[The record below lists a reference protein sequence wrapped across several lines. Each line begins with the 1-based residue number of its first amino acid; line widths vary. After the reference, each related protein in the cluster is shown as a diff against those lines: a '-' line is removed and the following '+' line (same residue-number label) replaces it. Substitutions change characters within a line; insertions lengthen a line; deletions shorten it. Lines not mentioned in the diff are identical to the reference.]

1 MMPDPH
7 PEGMMQPR
15 RRCGDHRASWKWPAI
30 AQAHHMGED
39 TPAVDPRS
47 LIRTRQ
53 YRVMLVFAAAIGL
66 LVSAVSWG
74 YLELVHYI
82 QDWVYKDLPKDLGYT
97 ALTPGDLGHS
107 TIPWWY
113 PLPWL
118 ALAGLLTAIA
128 ITRLPG
134 RGGHVPADGLSTGG
148 SPTRPIDLPGVV
160 LAAFA
165 TLGLG
170 LVLGPEA
177 PLIAIGMGLGMLAIK
192 LIRKDAPD
200 QLLSLMAATGGFA
213 AISSLFGSPV
223 VGAIIMIEAMGL
235 GGASLTVIL
244 VPGLLA
250 AGVGGLVFTGLGSWS
265 GLSTNAYALSP
276 IALPAF
282 SKPAWGDVGWTIVLA
297 LAAAVVTF
305 ALVELARWTKRIV
318 ERQPLLLTMVAAL
331 VVGGLAIAFNEATGQ
346 PITAVLFSGQNAFG
360 DLAKSESTLSLSTLA
375 LLLVFKGLAWGVSLG
390 NFRGGPAFPALFLGA
405 SAGVLAAHLPGLAQT
420 PAVAVL
426 MAAGCAAV
434 LRLPLSS
441 VVITL
446 VLVSQVGVGITS
458 LIVVAAV
465 VAYVTVEALD
475 DLKSRVRERATAEA
489 SPVQATL
496 SAR

>member
-1 MMPDPH
+1 MA
-7 PEGMMQPR
+7 EE
-15 RRCGDHRASWKWPAI
+15 A
-30 AQAHHMGED
+30 
-39 TPAVDPRS
+39 PAVDPRA

-53 YRVMLVFAAAIGL
+53 FRVMLVFAALIGL
-66 LVSAVSWG
+66 VVSAASWG

-82 QDWVYKDLPKDLGYT
+82 QDWVYETLPRHLGYT
-97 ALTPGDLGHS
+97 TLTPGDFGHS

-118 ALAGLLTAIA
+118 AVAGLLTALA
-128 ITRLPG
+128 IRRLPG
-134 RGGHVPADGLSTGG
+134 GGGHVPADGLSAGG
-148 SPTRPIDLPGVV
+148 SPTRPIELPGVI

-192 LIRKDAPD
+192 LIKSDAPD
-200 QLLSLMAATGGFA
+200 QMLSLMAATGGFA

-235 GGASLTVIL
+235 GGATLTVVLI
-244 VPGLLA
+244 PGLLA
-250 AGVGGLVFTGLGSWS
+250 AGVGGIVFTGLGTWS
-265 GLSTNAYALSP
+265 GLSTSAYALSP
-276 IALPAF
+276 IALTSF
-282 SKPAWGDVGWTIVLA
+282 SKPQWGDIGWTLVLA
-297 LAAAVVTF
+297 LAAAVVTY
-305 ALVELARWTKRIV
+305 AIVELARWTKRLV
-318 ERQPLLLTMVAAL
+318 ETRPFLLTTAAAL

-360 DLAKSESTLSLSTLA
+360 DLAKSESTLALSTLS
-375 LLLVFKGLAWGVSLG
+375 LLLVFKGLAWAISLG

-405 SAGVLAAHLPGLAQT
+405 SAGVLAAHLPGVAQT
-420 PAVAVL
+420 VAVSVL

-446 VLVSQVGVGITS
+446 VLVSHAGVGLTS

-465 VAYVTVEALD
+465 VAFVTVETLDALKD
-475 DLKSRVRERATAEA
+475 RVGRRASTP
-489 SPVQATL
+489 STPSL
-496 SAR
+496 SAG

>member
-1 MMPDPH
+1 
-7 PEGMMQPR
+7 
-15 RRCGDHRASWKWPAI
+15 
-30 AQAHHMGED
+30 MGEEA
-39 TPAVDPRS
+39 PAVDPRA

-53 YRVMLVFAAAIGL
+53 FRIMLLFAALIGL
-66 LVSAVSWG
+66 LVSATSWG

-82 QDWVYKDLPKDLGYT
+82 QNWVYEDLPRHLGYT

-118 ALAGLLTAIA
+118 ALAGVLTAIA
-128 ITRLPG
+128 ITRFPG
-134 RGGHVPADGLSTGG
+134 RGGHVPVDGMSTGG
-148 SPTRPIDLPGVV
+148 PPTRPIDLPGVV

-177 PLIAIGMGLGMLAIK
+177 PLIAIGMGLGMLAIRLVK
-192 LIRKDAPD
+192 RDAAD
-200 QLLSLMAATGGFA
+200 QMLSLMAVTGGFA

-223 VGAIIMIEAMGL
+223 VGAIIMIEAAGL
-235 GGASLTVIL
+235 GGAMLPVIL

-265 GLSTNAYALSP
+265 GLSTSAYALSP
-276 IALPAF
+276 IALTPF
-282 SKPAWGDVGWTIVLA
+282 SKPEWGDVAWTVLLA

-305 ALVELARWTKRIV
+305 GIVELARWTKRVV
-318 ERQPLLLTMVAAL
+318 ETRPLLLTTAAAL
-331 VVGGLAIAFNEATGQ
+331 VVGALAIAFDQATGQ
-346 PITAVLFSGQNAFG
+346 PMTAVLFSGQNAFG
-360 DLAKSESTLSLSTLA
+360 DLAKSESTLALSTLT
-375 LLLVFKGLAWGVSLG
+375 LLLVFKGLAWAVSLG

-420 PAVAVL
+420 PAVAAL

-446 VLVSQVGVGITS
+446 VLVSNAGVGLTS

-465 VAYVTVEALD
+465 VAFITVEALD
-475 DLKSRVRERATAEA
+475 ALKSRVGERMSVPPTP
-489 SPVQATL
+489 SL
-496 SAR
+496 SAG

>member
-1 MMPDPH
+1 
-7 PEGMMQPR
+7 
-15 RRCGDHRASWKWPAI
+15 
-30 AQAHHMGED
+30 
-39 TPAVDPRS
+39 
-47 LIRTRQ
+47 
-53 YRVMLVFAAAIGL
+53 MLVFAAAIGL
-66 LVSAVSWG
+66 FVSAVSWG

-82 QDWVYKDLPKDLGYT
+82 QNWVYKDLPNDLGYT

-118 ALAGLLTAIA
+118 ALAGVLTALA

-134 RGGHVPADGLSTGG
+134 HGGHVPAEGIAAGG
-148 SPTRPIDLPGVV
+148 SPTRPIELPGVV

-177 PLIAIGMGLGMLAIK
+177 PLIAIGMGLGMLAIQ
-192 LIRKDAPD
+192 LIRREAPD
-200 QLLSLMAATGGFA
+200 QILSLMAVTGAFA

-223 VGAIIMIEAMGL
+223 VGAVIMIEAAAL
-235 GGASLTVIL
+235 GGSMLAVIL

-250 AGVGGLVFTGLGSWS
+250 AGIGGLVFTGLGSWS
-265 GLSTNAYALSP
+265 GLSTSAYALSP
-276 IALPAF
+276 IALPAI
-282 SKPAWGDVGWTIVLA
+282 SNPGWGDVSWTVVLA

-305 ALVELARWTKRIV
+305 ALIELARWTKVVV
-318 ERQPLLLTMVAAL
+318 ERRPLILTTVAAL
-331 VVGGLAIAFNEATGQ
+331 AVGGLAIAFNEATGQ

-360 DLAKSESTLSLSTLA
+360 DLAKSESTLSLWTLA
-375 LLLVFKGLAWGVSLG
+375 LLILFKGLAWGISLG

-405 SAGVLAAHLPGLAQT
+405 SAGVLASHLPGLAET
-420 PAVAVL
+420 PAVAAL

-446 VLVSQVGVGITS
+446 VLVSNAGVGVTS

-465 VAYVTVEALD
+465 VAFVTVEALD
-475 DLKSRVRERATAEA
+475 ALQSRVRGPARTRP
-489 SPVQATL
+489 SVQGSL
-496 SAR
+496 SVR

>member
-1 MMPDPH
+1 MADAH
-7 PEGMMQPR
+7 P
-15 RRCGDHRASWKWPAI
+15 
-30 AQAHHMGED
+30 MGEK
-39 TPAVDPRS
+39 ALAADPRA

-53 YRVMLVFAAAIGL
+53 FRVMLVFAAVIGL

-82 QDWVYKDLPKDLGYT
+82 QNWVYKDLPDRLGYT

-118 ALAGLLTAIA
+118 ALAGLLTALA

-134 RGGHVPADGLSTGG
+134 SGGHVPANGLATGG
-148 SPTRPIDLPGVV
+148 SPTRPIELPGVV

-177 PLIAIGMGLGMLAIK
+177 PLIAIGMGLGMLAIQ
-192 LIRKDAPD
+192 LIRRDAAD
-200 QLLSLMAATGGFA
+200 QTLSLMAVTGAFA

-223 VGAIIMIEAMGL
+223 VGAIIMIEAAGL
-235 GGASLTVIL
+235 GGASLPVIL

-265 GLSTNAYALSP
+265 GFSTTAYKLSP
-276 IALPAF
+276 IALPAV
-282 SKPAWGDVGWTIVLA
+282 SKPGWGDIGWTIVLA
-297 LAAAVVTF
+297 LAAAVVTY
-305 ALVELARWTKRIV
+305 ALVELARWTKRLV
-318 ERQPLLLTMVAAL
+318 ETRPLLLTMAAAL

-360 DLAKSESTLSLSTLA
+360 DLAKSEGTLSLSTLT
-375 LLLVFKGLAWGVSLG
+375 LLLVFKGLAWGISLG

-405 SAGVLAAHLPGLAQT
+405 SAGVLASHLPGLAET
-420 PAVAVL
+420 PAVAAL

-446 VLVSQVGVGITS
+446 VLVSNAGVGVTS

-465 VAYVTVEALD
+465 VAFVAVEAFD
-475 DLKSRVRERATAEA
+475 ALKSRVLEQAQAEPHPSA
-489 SPVQATL
+489 PSL
-496 SAR
+496 STR

>member
-1 MMPDPH
+1 
-7 PEGMMQPR
+7 
-15 RRCGDHRASWKWPAI
+15 
-30 AQAHHMGED
+30 MGEE
-39 TPAVDPRS
+39 TPAADPRA

-53 YRVMLVFAAAIGL
+53 FRIMLIFAAVIGL
-66 LVSAVSWG
+66 LVSAVAWG

-82 QDWVYKDLPKDLGYT
+82 QNWVYETLPKHLGYT
-97 ALTPGDLGHS
+97 AVTPGDLGHS

-118 ALAGLLTAIA
+118 ALAGFLTAIA

-134 RGGHVPADGLSTGG
+134 RGGHVPADGLATGG
-148 SPTRPIDLPGVV
+148 PPTRPIDLPGVV

-192 LIRKDAPD
+192 LIKRDAPD
-200 QLLSLMAATGGFA
+200 QTLSLMAATGGFA

-223 VGAIIMIEAMGL
+223 VGAIIMIEAMAL
-235 GGASLTVIL
+235 GGGLLPVIL

-250 AGVGGLVFTGLGSWS
+250 AGVGGIVFTGLGTWS
-265 GLSTNAYALSP
+265 GFSTSAYALSP
-276 IALPAF
+276 IALTAF
-282 SKPAWGDVGWTIVLA
+282 SKPEWGDISWTVMLA

-305 ALVELARWTKRIV
+305 GIVELARWTKRLV
-318 ERQPLLLTMVAAL
+318 ETRPLVLTTAAAL
-331 VVGGLAIAFNEATGQ
+331 VVGGLAIAFNQATGQ
-346 PITAVLFSGQNAFG
+346 PMTAVLFSGQNAFG
-360 DLAKSESTLSLSTLA
+360 DLAKSEATLSLSTLT
-375 LLLVFKGLAWGVSLG
+375 LLLVFKGLAWAISLG

-405 SAGVLAAHLPGLAQT
+405 SAGVLAAHLPSLSQT
-420 PAVAVL
+420 PAVAAL

-446 VLVSQVGVGITS
+446 VLVSQAGVGLTS

-465 VAYVTVEALD
+465 VAFVTVEALD
-475 DLKSRVRERATAEA
+475 ALKSRVGAQA
-489 SPVQATL
+489 SAPSTPSL
-496 SAR
+496 SAG

>member
-1 MMPDPH
+1 M
-7 PEGMMQPR
+7 
-15 RRCGDHRASWKWPAI
+15 GDEA
-30 AQAHHMGED
+30 
-39 TPAVDPRS
+39 PAVDPRA

-53 YRVMLVFAAAIGL
+53 FRIMLVFAALIGL

-82 QDWVYKDLPKDLGYT
+82 QNWVYKDLPDRLGYT

-118 ALAGLLTAIA
+118 ALAGLLTALA

-134 RGGHVPADGLSTGG
+134 SGGHVPANGLATGG
-148 SPTRPIDLPGVV
+148 SPTRPIELPGVV

-177 PLIAIGMGLGMLAIK
+177 PLIAIGMGLGMLAIQLLK
-192 LIRKDAPD
+192 NDAPD
-200 QLLSLMAATGGFA
+200 QILSLMAVTGAFA

-223 VGAIIMIEAMGL
+223 VGAIIMIEAAGL
-235 GGASLTVIL
+235 GGASLPVIL

-265 GLSTNAYALSP
+265 GFSTTAYALSP
-276 IALPAF
+276 IALPAV
-282 SKPAWGDVGWTIVLA
+282 SKPDWGDIGWTVVLA
-297 LAAAVVTF
+297 LAAAVVVY
-305 ALVELARWTKRIV
+305 ALVELARWTKRLV
-318 ERQPLLLTMVAAL
+318 DTRPLLLTTVAAL

-360 DLAKSESTLSLSTLA
+360 DLAKSESTLSLSTLT

-405 SAGVLAAHLPGLAQT
+405 SAGVLASHLPGLAQT
-420 PAVAVL
+420 PAVAAL
-426 MAAGCAAV
+426 MAAACAAV

-446 VLVSQVGVGITS
+446 VLVSNAGVGVTS

-465 VAYVTVEALD
+465 VAFVAVEAFD
-475 DLKSRVRERATAEA
+475 ALKSRVLEQAPAEPHP
-489 SPVQATL
+489 STPSL
-496 SAR
+496 STR

>member
-1 MMPDPH
+1 M
-7 PEGMMQPR
+7 
-15 RRCGDHRASWKWPAI
+15 GDAA
-30 AQAHHMGED
+30 AA
-39 TPAVDPRS
+39 AVDPGA
-47 LIRTRQ
+47 LIPTRQ

-66 LVSAVSWG
+66 FVSAVSWA

-82 QDWVYKDLPKDLGYT
+82 EDWVYKDIPNHLGYT

-107 TIPWWY
+107 TVPWWY

-118 ALAGLLTAIA
+118 ALAGVLTAIA
-128 ITRLPG
+128 VTRLPG
-134 RGGHVPADGLSTGG
+134 GGGHVPADGLAAGG
-148 SPTRPIDLPGVV
+148 SPTHPIDLPGVV

-177 PLIAIGMGLGMLAIK
+177 PLIAIGMGLGWLALQ
-192 LIRKDAPD
+192 LIRRDAPD
-200 QLLSLMAATGGFA
+200 QMLSLMAVTGAFA

-223 VGAIIMIEAMGL
+223 VGAIIMIEALAL
-235 GGASLTVIL
+235 GGATLPVIL

-250 AGVGGLVFTGLGSWS
+250 AGIGGLVFTGLGSWS
-265 GLSTNAYALSP
+265 GLSTSAYALSP
-276 IALPAF
+276 IALPTF
-282 SKPAWGDVGWTIVLA
+282 SKPSWGDVAWTVA
-297 LAAAVVTF
+297 LAFTAAIVTY
-305 ALVELARWTKRIV
+305 ALVALARWTKRIV
-318 ERQPLLLTMVAAL
+318 DTRPMLLTAAAAL

-360 DLAKSESTLSLSTLA
+360 DLAKSESTLPLSTLA
-375 LLLVFKGLAWGVSLG
+375 LLLLFKGLAWAVSLG

-405 SAGVLAAHLPGLAQT
+405 TAGILAAHLPGLAQT
-420 PAVAVL
+420 PAVAAL

-446 VLVSQVGVGITS
+446 VLISQAGVGITS

-465 VAYVTVEALD
+465 VAFVTVEALD
-475 DLKSRVRERATAEA
+475 GLLSGFRESASEAPRIHLPLSRR
-489 SPVQATL
+489 
-496 SAR
+496 

>member
-1 MMPDPH
+1 
-7 PEGMMQPR
+7 
-15 RRCGDHRASWKWPAI
+15 
-30 AQAHHMGED
+30 MGEE
-39 TPAVDPRS
+39 TPALDPRA

-53 YRVMLVFAAAIGL
+53 FRVMLIFAALIGL
-66 LVSAVSWG
+66 LVSAASWG

-82 QDWVYKDLPKDLGYT
+82 QNWVYEDLPDRLGYT
-97 ALTPGDLGHS
+97 ALTPGDFGHS

-134 RGGHVPADGLSTGG
+134 AGGHVPADGLSTGG
-148 SPTRPIDLPGVV
+148 PPTRPIDLPGVV

-177 PLIAIGMGLGMLAIK
+177 PLIAIGMGLGTLAIK
-192 LIRKDAPD
+192 LIRRDAAD
-200 QLLSLMAATGGFA
+200 QTLSLMAVTGAFA

-223 VGAIIMIEAMGL
+223 VGAIIIIEAAGL
-235 GGASLTVIL
+235 GGATLPVIL

-250 AGVGGLVFTGLGSWS
+250 AGVGGIVFTGLGTWS
-265 GLSTNAYALSP
+265 GLSTSAYALSP
-276 IALPAF
+276 IALTSF
-282 SKPAWGDVGWTIVLA
+282 SKPEWGDVSWTVLLA

-305 ALVELARWTKRIV
+305 GIVELARWTKRLV
-318 ERQPLLLTMVAAL
+318 ETRPLLLTTVAAL

-360 DLAKSESTLSLSTLA
+360 DLAKSESTLALSTLT
-375 LLLVFKGLAWGVSLG
+375 LLLVFKGLAWAISLG

-405 SAGVLAAHLPGLAQT
+405 SAGMLAAHLPGLAQT
-420 PAVAVL
+420 PAVAAL

-446 VLVSQVGVGITS
+446 VLVSHAGVGLTS

-465 VAYVTVEALD
+465 VAFVTVEALD
-475 DLKSRVRERATAEA
+475 ALKSRVGADAAAARPSTP
-489 SPVQATL
+489 SL
-496 SAR
+496 SAG